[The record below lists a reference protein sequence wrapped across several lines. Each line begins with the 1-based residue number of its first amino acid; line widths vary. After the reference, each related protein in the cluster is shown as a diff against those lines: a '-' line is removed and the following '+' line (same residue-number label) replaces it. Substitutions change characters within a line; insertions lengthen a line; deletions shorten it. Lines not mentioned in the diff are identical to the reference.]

1 MRKQDKWAGSHI
13 TYFLLI
19 VLAGLPL
26 LGGSAA
32 AGGQESSAASP
43 PGYTPAHNQ
52 PSAASPSPLIDA
64 PMPMLAEAHP
74 GAAAPAQSASQ
85 EQSPESSSSA
95 PQQASS
101 APQQP
106 DQNKPLGTAA
116 APPESTMG
124 VTASRPAGAVIAPAK
139 QRRQRAIFVR
149 VALVV
154 GAGVALGTV
163 MALTHATPSQPR

>member
-1 MRKQDKWAGSHI
+1 MRKQDKRTGSQMI
-13 TYFLLI
+13 RVPMAL
-19 VLAGLPL
+19 LAGLML
-26 LGGSAA
+26 FGASAA
-32 AGGQESSAASP
+32 AGGQEAGAAQP
-43 PGYTPAHNQ
+43 TAYQPLHTQPAVAK
-52 PSAASPSPLIDA
+52 PSALFDA
-64 PMPMLAEAHP
+64 PMPMLAQTDP
-74 GAAAPAQSASQ
+74 AAAMPAQSAAQ
-85 EQSPESSSSA
+85 NPPPGASSSSA
-95 PQQASS
+95 PQQT
-101 APQQP
+101 

-139 QRRQRAIFVR
+139 QRRARAIFVR

>member
-13 TYFLLI
+13 THFSLI
-19 VLAGLPL
+19 FLAGLIL
-26 LGGSAA
+26 SGGFAA
-32 AGGQESSAASP
+32 AGGQETSAAPP
-43 PGYTPAHNQ
+43 PGYLPAHTQ
-52 PSAASPSPLIDA
+52 TSAAEPSPLIDA

-74 GAAAPAQSASQ
+74 GVAAPAQSAGQ
-85 EQSPESSSSA
+85 APSPGSSSSA
-95 PQQASS
+95 Q
-101 APQQP
+101 QQP

-139 QRRQRAIFVR
+139 QRRERAIFVR

>member
-1 MRKQDKWAGSHI
+1 MRKQDKWTGSRR
-13 TYFLLI
+13 TRFSLI
-19 VLAGLPL
+19 FLAGLVL
-26 LGGSAA
+26 FGGSAA
-32 AGGQESSAASP
+32 TGGQESSAASS
-43 PGYTPAHNQ
+43 PGYVPAHTQTPAAD
-52 PSAASPSPLIDA
+52 PAPLFDA

-74 GAAAPAQSASQ
+74 GAAAPAQST
-85 EQSPESSSSA
+85 SPAPSAESSSST
-95 PQQASS
+95 QQE
-101 APQQP
+101 PN
-106 DQNKPLGTAA
+106 QNKPLGTAA

>member
-1 MRKQDKWAGSHI
+1 MRRQDKWTGSRMTRFSLSI
-13 TYFLLI
+13 I
-19 VLAGLPL
+19 AGLL
-26 LGGSAA
+26 LLFGGSAA
-32 AGGQESSAASP
+32 TGGQEASAASP
-43 PGYTPAHNQ
+43 PDNVPARTQTPAAD
-52 PSAASPSPLIDA
+52 PAPLVDA

-74 GAAAPAQSASQ
+74 GAAAPAQST
-85 EQSPESSSSA
+85 SPAPSAESSSSA
-95 PQQASS
+95 Q
-101 APQQP
+101 QQP
-106 DQNKPLGTAA
+106 NQNKPLGTAA

>member
-1 MRKQDKWAGSHI
+1 MRKQQDKWTGSRM
-13 TYFLLI
+13 TRFSLI
-19 VLAGLPL
+19 FLAGLVL
-26 LGGSAA
+26 FGGSAA
-32 AGGQESSAASP
+32 SGGQEPSAAPP
-43 PGYTPAHNQ
+43 PGYVPAHTQTPAAD
-52 PSAASPSPLIDA
+52 PAPLIDA

-74 GAAAPAQSASQ
+74 GAAAPAQDATPNP
-85 EQSPESSSSA
+85 SPESSSSA
-95 PQQASS
+95 Q
-101 APQQP
+101 QQP
-106 DQNKPLGTAA
+106 NQNKPLGTAA

>member
-1 MRKQDKWAGSHI
+1 MRKQDKWAGSHM
-13 TYFLLI
+13 TRFSLI
-19 VLAGLPL
+19 FMAGLL
-26 LGGSAA
+26 LFGGSAA

-43 PGYTPAHNQ
+43 PGYIPAHTQ
-52 PSAASPSPLIDA
+52 SSATDASPLIDA

-74 GAAAPAQSASQ
+74 GVAAPAQSASQ
-85 EQSPESSSSA
+85 APAPGSSSSA
-95 PQQASS
+95 Q
-101 APQQP
+101 QQP
-106 DQNKPLGTAA
+106 DQSKPLGTAA

-124 VTASRPAGAVIAPAK
+124 VAASRPAGAVIAPAK
-139 QRRQRAIFVR
+139 QRRERAILIR

>member
-1 MRKQDKWAGSHI
+1 MRKQDRWTGSR
-13 TYFLLI
+13 TTRFSLSF
-19 VLAGLPL
+19 LAGLL
-26 LGGSAA
+26 LLFGSPAA
-32 AGGQESSAASP
+32 TGGQEASAASP
-43 PGYTPAHNQ
+43 PGNVPAHTQ
-52 PSAASPSPLIDA
+52 SPAANPAPLVDA

-74 GAAAPAQSASQ
+74 GAAAPAQST
-85 EQSPESSSSA
+85 SPAPSAESSSST
-95 PQQASS
+95 QQE
-101 APQQP
+101 PN
-106 DQNKPLGTAA
+106 QNKPLGTAA